1 MADAAPTSTVAG
13 FPDPVLVRDAILGPL
28 FPASHPACVAGF
40 AETPGIKLTHKRA
53 DSEDGCLDRLE
64 VHAPEGD
71 RDGFPV
77 VSGPALYA
85 GPFFPHFGHMLA
97 ECIHRLWA
105 AKVFPAL
112 HDAQIVFQGM
122 ETGAR
127 PGWVDPVLRL
137 CGIDPARVTIVREPT
152 RFETLY
158 VPEQGRVLGGD
169 ILIPDYLSLF
179 PLAPIEPAP
188 SGASRR
194 LYFSRSRHIHSGSYL
209 GESLIEERL
218 ADAGFDILHPEEMA
232 LDAVVSRCAAAEMIV
247 FAEGSAIHN
256 LELCGPVDARILLI
270 GRRGGTDLRF
280 GRLLRPLCKELRIFP
295 GKRASVC
302 LDWETEDQPRRGR
315 GCSFVDLPGLIA
327 ALSDFT
333 GTDLPI
339 PDEATQRDAVSR
351 DLLRFLLDPR
361 SGITSNN
368 QQLGRALRAMREDP
382 EIQALIAPLQLR

>member
-1 MADAAPTSTVAG
+1 MADPAPTFTVAG

-28 FPASHPACVAGF
+28 FPASHAACVAGF

-53 DSEDGCLDRLE
+53 DSEEGCLDRFE
-64 VHAPEGD
+64 VHAVEGD
-71 RDGFPV
+71 RDSFPV

-112 HDAQIVFQGM
+112 REAKIVFQAP
-122 ETGAR
+122 EQGAH
-127 PGWVDPVLRL
+127 PAWVAPVLAL
-137 CGIDPARVTIVREPT
+137 CGIDPEQLMLVREPT

-158 VPEQGRVLGGD
+158 IPEQGRVLGGD

-179 PLAPIEPAP
+179 PLAPIAPLPA
-188 SGASRR
+188 GTSRR

-209 GESLIEERL
+209 GESLIENLL
-218 ADAGFDILHPEEMA
+218 AGAGFDILHPEEMA
-232 LDAVVSRCAAAEMIV
+232 LDAVVARCAGAEMIV

-280 GRLLRPLCKELRIFP
+280 GRLLRSLAKELRIFP

-333 GTDLPI
+333 GNDLTI
-339 PDEATQRDAVSR
+339 PDEAAQRDAVSR

-382 EIQALIAPLQLR
+382 EIQALIAP